1 MFNGGTRKRMLAAAV
16 GSHNHGIIS
25 GIRHHEAAHRPSST
39 ARLHEQSHV
48 HQKPNTPPCTGLP
61 HSAAAA
67 AAAVAVAGRATLAAA
82 RAACAAA
89 CVAQASSSS
98 NGKGDSPEDEYDG
111 LHEISHRSQRNK
123 VRPLYS
129 YI

>member
-16 GSHNHGIIS
+16 GSHNHGIIG
-25 GIRHHEAAHRPSST
+25 GIRDHEAAHRPSNT
-39 ARLHEQSHV
+39 ARLHEQSHA
-48 HQKPNTPPCTGLP
+48 HQKPNTPTCTGLP
-61 HSAAAA
+61 PSAAAA

-98 NGKGDSPEDEYDG
+98 NGKVDSPEDEYAG

-123 VRPLYS
+123 VRPFYS
-129 YI
+129 FL